1 MSSAALAWNTAPP
14 ISTLNPETLIAP
26 FDETVLD
33 GGFLRVGQKTLRRGR
48 ELGITAT
55 EDMMRLKIEAHRY
68 TKERLPYLSI
78 SFISGLIGKSYSTTQ
93 RYIKR
98 LRQKGFLCVYTKDW
112 DLAGE
117 MPNGL
122 SCYYYDFTPFYAQ
135 LQALEQEAPPEN
147 AEERT
152 YRARLA
158 EARHK
163 KRILQEQAERQQEQ
177 IEAHKERSR
186 LQLLE
191 TQRRLLLAEQKCQ
204 VARLEAQIASVHVET
219 LETQVLPPIQVGPF
233 QEGSNSPNLPCI
245 AFLHSDVESKVT
257 GIEED
262 RMTICFQRDI
272 DSDSSGEAA
281 SFDKEEVDVSTLTY
295 SHIAHG
301 TIRKDKQEKTSTS
314 HLTLVPASRISNPSR
329 PSQEQG
335 GARRSK
341 EAKKKN
347 TSGNSTK
354 WQEMALAHGVSLEQ
368 QDALE
373 RYMRECPRPM
383 HVPTLVELHID
394 PLSRSY
400 NNEHLLLSN
409 RTHATKLWQYTRSQG
424 MDHEAVQDAFPL
436 WVSAASSRVYPDV
449 QNKMAWFFKALRLEV
464 LKTVCA
470 YEQAEM
476 SVQNEPDSLTE
487 AVSEEPLTNA
497 QTNNTTCQEDEPRT
511 GEQVPSVRDEE
522 AINQEQD
529 ALSVSTGDEQ
539 ECQEQPV
546 PELEPEYLMNEDPN
560 AGWATWANAT
570 YWADRLHEWV
580 REDGYS
586 VDVLPTR
593 FGRWGFYLYKR
604 ETPELVCTYVE
615 ASAVATRIEEVK
627 RQRFD

>member
-1 MSSAALAWNTAPP
+1 MSSAALAWKTAPP
-14 ISTLNPETLIAP
+14 ISTLNPDTLIAP
-26 FDETVLD
+26 FDEMVLD

-122 SCYYYDFTPFYAQ
+122 SCYYYDFSPFYAQ

-147 AEERT
+147 AEERA

-163 KRILQEQAERQQEQ
+163 QHILQEQAEQREQQV
-177 IEAHKERSR
+177 EAHKERSR
-186 LQLLE
+186 LHLLE

-219 LETQVLPPIQVGPF
+219 LETQPLPPTQADDF

-257 GIEED
+257 GIEKD
-262 RMTICFQRDI
+262 RMTICSDKNR

-281 SFDKEEVDVSTLTY
+281 NFNKEEIDGSDPTC
-295 SHIAHG
+295 SHIAQG
-301 TIRKDKQEKTSTS
+301 TIRKENQERTSPS
-314 HLTLVPASRISNPSR
+314 HLTLVPSPRTSNPVRS
-329 PSQEQG
+329 SQEQG
-335 GARRSK
+335 GAKRSK
-341 EAKKKN
+341 DAKKKN
-347 TSGNSTK
+347 TSGKLTK
-354 WQEMALAHGVSLEQ
+354 WQEMALAHGISLEQ
-368 QDALE
+368 QDAFE
-373 RYMRECPRPM
+373 RYMHEGLRPE
-383 HVPTLVELHID
+383 HIPTLVELHID
-394 PLSRSY
+394 PLSHSY
-400 NNEHLLLSN
+400 DNEHLLLSN
-409 RTHATKLWQYTRSQG
+409 RTHATKLWQYARSQC

-487 AVSEEPLTNA
+487 AVSEEQLTNA
-497 QTNNTTCQEDEPRT
+497 QTNNTTCQEDEQRAS
-511 GEQVPSVRDEE
+511 EQVPSIHDEE
-522 AINQEQD
+522 AINQEQN
-529 ALSVSTGDEQ
+529 ASPVPTNDEQ
-539 ECQEQPV
+539 ECQEQPA
-546 PELEPEYLMNEDPN
+546 PEPEYLMTEDPD
-560 AGWATWANAT
+560 AGWATWANAN

-593 FGRWGFYLYKR
+593 FGHWGFYLYKR

-627 RQRFD
+627 RQRFDL